1 MFKTHLTA
9 LLLSLVVGSA
19 ATAQSGTSGVF
30 YIGGGLNNDGAT
42 TEIDETPFVLGVLA
56 SSRTSSLL
64 FGFDIA
70 AEGEMLDSTYGGDA
84 LRQALSI
91 NALIGANVYKTS
103 GFRTDASLILGL
115 RESFADCSDSFI
127 GFQCYA
133 DQEPEVDYDFNY
145 GALINFSFES
155 VTLGIRATEVST
167 QAVLGFNF

>member
-1 MFKTHLTA
+1 
-9 LLLSLVVGSA
+9 
-19 ATAQSGTSGVF
+19 
-30 YIGGGLNNDGAT
+30 
-42 TEIDETPFVLGVLA
+42 
-56 SSRTSSLL
+56 
-64 FGFDIA
+64 
-70 AEGEMLDSTYGGDA
+70 MLDSTYGGDS

-91 NALIGANVYKTS
+91 NDLIGANVYKTS
-103 GFRTDASLILGL
+103 DFRTDALLILGL
-115 RESFADCSDSFI
+115 RESFADCPDSFI